1 MKEDIFTIHNLLFG
15 VYPYICLAVFWI
27 GSWLRFDR
35 EQYGWKA
42 DSTQLLSKPWMRFAS
57 NMFHIGVLAIFGGHF
72 VGLLTPHFIFA
83 AIMPDITHQYLAITA
98 GTIFG
103 ITAFIG
109 GIILW
114 FRRFFNPRISLT
126 SRWADKF
133 VLTWLM
139 ITLTLGL
146 LTIPVSLNH
155 AGHGDPRVVTALAE
169 WIQSIVYLH
178 PSPAYVEGVDFIF
191 KLHLLFG
198 MTVFL
203 IFPFTRLVHIWS
215 MPFGYIM
222 RAYQIVR
229 TKRLK
234 YQTINNRYDIGK
246 ATEETTY

>member
-1 MKEDIFTIHNLLFG
+1 MNEDVFSLHNVLFG
-15 VYPYICLAVFWI
+15 VYPYVCLVVFGI

-35 EQYGWKA
+35 EQYGWKT
-42 DSTQLLSKPWMRFAS
+42 DSSQLLSKGYMRLAS
-57 NMFHIGVLAIFGGHF
+57 NCFHVGVLAIFGGHF

-83 AIMPDITHQYLAITA
+83 AVMPDITHQYVAITA

-103 ITAFIG
+103 ITAFFG

-114 FRRFFNPRISLT
+114 FRRFYNPRISLT
-126 SRWADKF
+126 SRWSDKF
-133 VLTWLM
+133 ILTWLM

-146 LTIPVSLNH
+146 STIPVSLGH

-169 WIQSIVYLH
+169 WIQSIMYLH
-178 PSPAYVEGVDFIF
+178 PNPAYIEGVDTVF

-203 IFPFTRLVHIWS
+203 VFPFTRMVHVWS
-215 MPFGYIM
+215 APIGYLA
-222 RAYQIVR
+222 RSYQIVR

-234 YQTINNRYDIGK
+234 YMETDRYDQHKPIDM
-246 ATEETTY
+246 